1 MNLMIYTDDA
11 LEIIKLGEMDQK
23 QTLEYFKE
31 HAKND
36 VAQMQ
41 AIIGAYAAELIAAAD
56 EAGLSLD
63 LTYDTIKTIPAA
75 LSALYNK
82 QFKIGF
88 ADSRNKEVTC
98 RALAAYIDLL
108 IINNFDDC
116 SIDARRYPNNKE
128 NEARPDRWT
137 GFLTLILD
145 GKKNSDMLP
154 FVWKGA
160 NMPEDEA
167 EEKPGKKQEHGFT
180 IDITPLV
187 EGYKKLTG
195 GKLTDEGLTNI
206 VLVHDEPSKNG
217 KKLILPGEKEKK
229 LILPGDEDN
238 DLIRP
243 NEEKKLI
250 L

>member
-36 VAQMQ
+36 VAQVK

-63 LTYDTIKTIPAA
+63 LSYDTIKTIPAA

-160 NMPEDEA
+160 NMPEEKA
-167 EEKPGKKQEHGFT
+167 EEKSGKKQEHGFT

-195 GKLTDEGLTNI
+195 GKLTNEGLTNI
-206 VLVHDEPSKNG
+206 VLTHDVPENVG

>member
-1 MNLMIYTDDA
+1 MDLMIYTDDA

-23 QTLEYFKE
+23 QTLEYFKK

-36 VAQMQ
+36 VAQVK
-41 AIIGAYAAELIAAAD
+41 AIIGAYAAELIVAAD
-56 EAGLSLD
+56 EADLSLD

-75 LSALYNK
+75 LSALYKK
-82 QFKIGF
+82 QFKVGF

-98 RALAAYIDLL
+98 RALAAYMDLL

-154 FVWKGA
+154 FIWKGA
-160 NMPEDEA
+160 NMPEEKA
-167 EEKPGKKQEHGFT
+167 EEKPEKKAEHGFT

-187 EGYKKLTG
+187 EGYRKLTG

-206 VLVHDEPSKNG
+206 VLMHDEPEDTG
-217 KKLILPGEKEKK
+217 KKLILPGDKEKK
-229 LILPGDEDN
+229 LILPGDEDK
-238 DLIRP
+238 DLIMQ
-243 NEEKKLI
+243 NKEKKLI

>member
-36 VAQMQ
+36 VAQVK

-63 LTYDTIKTIPAA
+63 LTYDTIKTIQAA

-98 RALAAYIDLL
+98 RALAAYMDLL

-128 NEARPDRWT
+128 NEARLDRWT

-160 NMPEDEA
+160 NMPE
-167 EEKPGKKQEHGFT
+167 EKPGKKPEHGFT

-206 VLVHDEPSKNG
+206 VLTHDAPEDAGNT
-217 KKLILPGEKEKK
+217 KKLILPGDKEKK
-229 LILPGDEDN
+229 LILPGDEDK
-238 DLIRP
+238 DLITP